1 MIMKTKSLSNKRGGV
16 LLEFAMSSLLF
27 LTVLFGTLEWSLE
40 IFARQSTERALAASL
55 HIYVISR
62 DEAAADAAALNEVGG
77 FIGRCLSSEFRI
89 YDTIAG
95 VDLLGSSSGR
105 APAGNASDDSA
116 AFVKVVMTCNWPRMT
131 PLTAYL
137 LGRELI
143 YTTTGVARI
152 ES

>member
-1 MIMKTKSLSNKRGGV
+1 MIMNTKLLRNSHGGV

-27 LTVLFGTLEWSLE
+27 FTVLFGTLEWSLE
-40 IFARQSTERALAASL
+40 LFARQSTERALSASL
-55 HIYVISR
+55 HIYVISK

-131 PLTAYL
+131 PLTASL
-137 LGRELI
+137 LGSELI

-152 ES
+152 EP